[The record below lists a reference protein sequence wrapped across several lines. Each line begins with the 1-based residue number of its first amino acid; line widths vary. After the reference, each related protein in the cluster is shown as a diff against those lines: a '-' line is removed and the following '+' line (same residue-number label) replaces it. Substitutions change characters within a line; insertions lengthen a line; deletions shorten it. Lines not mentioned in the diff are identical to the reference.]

1 MDNQSF
7 EYTYNAAQQQEI
19 KDIRSKY
26 LPREE
31 DKMERL
37 RKLHNSATQKAQSA
51 SIAVGVIGALLLG
64 TGMSLCMTELGA
76 ALGLLSLILGVAV
89 GLVGILLV
97 ALGYPVGN
105 VDGSFGAE
113 TLRALNLFQG
123 DAGFREQTTATSD
136 LLDVL
141 YSKAAPKYNA
151 YKTRRSGNIGVR
163 VQMIQERLNDLGY
176 KAGEEDGVYGKNT
189 VAAVKAFQQDNK
201 LTVDGVAGPATLKKL
216 YANNAASKPTATP
229 EPTQKPE
236 ATQKPEPTET
246 PKATDSPTPTP
257 VPDTSLKLGDKST
270 AVKALNQRLYEL

>member
-97 ALGYPVGN
+97 ALGYPVYN
-105 VDGSFGAE
+105 RILTRERRRIAPEVLRLSEELLDGSSPS
-113 TLRALNLFQG
+113 Q
-123 DAGFREQTTATSD
+123 
-136 LLDVL
+136 
-141 YSKAAPKYNA
+141 
-151 YKTRRSGNIGVR
+151 
-163 VQMIQERLNDLGY
+163 
-176 KAGEEDGVYGKNT
+176 KN
-189 VAAVKAFQQDNK
+189 
-201 LTVDGVAGPATLKKL
+201 
-216 YANNAASKPTATP
+216 
-229 EPTQKPE
+229 
-236 ATQKPEPTET
+236 
-246 PKATDSPTPTP
+246 
-257 VPDTSLKLGDKST
+257 
-270 AVKALNQRLYEL
+270 R